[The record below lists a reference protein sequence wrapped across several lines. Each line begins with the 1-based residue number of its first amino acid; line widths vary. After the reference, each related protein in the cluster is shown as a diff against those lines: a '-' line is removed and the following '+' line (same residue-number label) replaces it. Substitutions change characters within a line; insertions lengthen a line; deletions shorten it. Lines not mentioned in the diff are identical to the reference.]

1 MSSILTQQNGNAT
14 SLNNIPIQS
23 GKPVLGQSI
32 IYDVGSNQWVFGRVS
47 GGTTGPTGHTGP
59 TGIAGNIGP
68 TGLPG
73 IATNTGATGVPGP
86 TGAIGNT
93 GPTGAI
99 GNTGPTGAIGN
110 TGPTGAIG
118 NTGPTGLPGIATNT
132 GATGVSGPTGAIGNT
147 GPTGAIG
154 NTGPTGLPGIATNT
168 GATGAIGNTGPTG
181 AIGNTGPTGAIGN
194 IGPTGAGGSSP
205 ATTTSLGTII
215 LEGDLTGVATAPKLK
230 NYALNMIS
238 NITSKTLLAQSGGNT
253 DSAPISFSTFS
264 FDNIFSF
271 STNVVTGGG
280 GTSITLRS
288 LDGSNYFAFGS
299 GLITHTASVD
309 QFLLQQATIGTF
321 FKNLVTSSNKP
332 SAPGCNLDETE
343 EWKIYLQNLSS
354 QRYFMYLYYYSTL
367 DFPTPVFGILYGLT

>member
-1 MSSILTQQNGNAT
+1 MSGILTQQNGNAT

-23 GKPVLGQSI
+23 GKPLLGQSI
-32 IYDVGSNQWVFGRVS
+32 IYDVGPNQWMFGYVS
-47 GGTTGPTGHTGP
+47 GGGTTGPKGPTGP

-93 GPTGAI
+93 GPTGVIGNTGPTGVIGNTGPTGAI
-99 GNTGPTGAIGN
+99 GNIGPTGAIGN

-118 NTGPTGLPGIATNT
+118 NTGPA
-132 GATGVSGPTGAIGNT
+132 GAIGNT
-147 GPTGAIG
+147 GPTGAS
-154 NTGPTGLPGIATNT
+154 
-168 GATGAIGNTGPTG
+168 
-181 AIGNTGPTGAIGN
+181 
-194 IGPTGAGGSSP
+194 GSSP

-215 LEGDLTGVATAPKLK
+215 LAGDLTGVATAPKLK
-230 NYALNMIS
+230 NYALNMLS

-271 STNVVTGGG
+271 STNVATGG
-280 GTSITLRS
+280 GTSISLRS
-288 LDGSNYFAFGS
+288 IDGSSYIAFGS

-309 QFLLQQATIGTF
+309 QFLLQEATIDTF
-321 FKNLVTSSNKP
+321 FKNLITSSNKP
-332 SAPGCNLDETE
+332 SALGCSLNETE
-343 EWKIYLQNLSS
+343 EWKIYLQNFSS
-354 QRYFMYLYYYSTL
+354 QRYFMYLYYYSTSN
-367 DFPTPVFGILYGLT
+367 FTFPVFGILYGLT